1 MDILPLVSRREAQ
14 GSRGRGRGG
23 FLKAGLELG
32 KEGEAC
38 YFSPLRTH
46 SQQGRLYSTE
56 LRGGGEKVVEKR
68 KDESTPL
75 QHDYLPY
82 VLSRKKKGRRKK
94 TLQHHPQYLHHPSQP
109 AAKLDIRAGTTVPK
123 ASALRL
129 IAAFCAKQTHLRN

>member
-1 MDILPLVSRREAQ
+1 MLL
-14 GSRGRGRGG
+14 
-23 FLKAGLELG
+23 
-32 KEGEAC
+32 
-38 YFSPLRTH
+38 FSPT
-46 SQQGRLYSTE
+46 YSFPAGETVQY
-56 LRGGGEKVVEKR
+56 RVKGGEKVVEKR

-82 VLSRKKKGRRKK
+82 VQSRKKKGRRKK
-94 TLQHHPQYLHHPSQP
+94 TLQHHPQYLHHSSQP